1 MSIYNALDPLKVT
14 LRLNEEKDTKIMKE
28 VDKTYNPYI
37 YSFVDVKIDEA
48 IKRIDVSKVVK
59 ALKPYLDNEICETI
73 FGAKFNAREIKKVLT
88 DRVFVY
94 FLIKSH
100 LLNRTCKIEVEGSSA
115 FKIRLY
121 YSILTFM
128 KYQKNK

>member
-1 MSIYNALDPLKVT
+1 MSILNMADRLKET
-14 LRLNEEKDTKIMKE
+14 LMLNEEKDMKILKE
-28 VDKTYNPYI
+28 ADDAYKPYI
-37 YSFVDVKIDEA
+37 WIDSRIEEA
-48 IKRIDVSKVVK
+48 VKRIDISKVIE
-59 ALKPYLDNEICETI
+59 ALKLYLDNEICETI

-121 YSILTFM
+121 HSILTFM